1 MPLGLYIS
9 VPFCRTKCS
18 YCNFASD
25 VFSKSAYEN
34 YVARLLEDIANSRQ
48 LASDLG
54 CALGSTHDDIV
65 DSIYLGGGT
74 PSILDASQLL
84 RIFAAVRDQFTVAP
98 DAEITVECAPGTLT
112 PALIETLL
120 QCGVNRVSL
129 GVQSFVDQEAQSVGR
144 LHKRSTVLE
153 EIGRLREAGLGNIN
167 IDLIAGLPHQT
178 AESWAFSVSETIA
191 TGVPHVSV
199 YMLEVDEDSRLGR
212 ELIAGGA
219 RYHAHFVPDDDA
231 TADFYQQACQMLAS
245 AGIAQYE
252 ISNFARVAPRSPSDE
267 LQNNEARHNLKY
279 WTRQP
284 YLGVGVDAH
293 SMLEPVVWGRAPPPV
308 QAERSSAA
316 ARGHGKAL
324 DARARVGTGALARP
338 GRAQLGSGPSNP
350 GFATAIDRIEAD
362 RHQAVRFATPD
373 SLDAYMNREPLTV
386 TPVFAQAAIEESFFL
401 GLRLNRGIDL
411 ERLRTESRLWEGHNS
426 SRAINA
432 WESAIQQSV
441 HEGLLEQAGTILRLT
456 ARGRLL
462 SNEVFARFLLE
473 ETKVGTG
480 HVNPR

>member
-18 YCNFASD
+18 YCNFPSD

-54 CALGSTHDDIV
+54 CALDDTA

-74 PSILDASQLL
+74 PSILDAPQLL
-84 RIFAAVRDQFTVAP
+84 RIFAAVRAHFAVTP
-98 DAEITVECAPGTLT
+98 NAEITVECAPGTLT

-153 EIGRLREAGLGNIN
+153 EIGRLRDAGLGNIN

-191 TGVPHVSV
+191 TGVPHASV

-219 RYHAHFVPDDDA
+219 RYHAHFVPNDDS
-231 TADFYQQACQMLAS
+231 TADFYQQACETLAS

-252 ISNFARVAPRSPSDE
+252 ISNFARVVPRNSA
-267 LQNNEARHNLKY
+267 LQNSQSRHNLKY

-284 YLGVGVDAH
+284 YLGFGVDAH
-293 SMLEPVVWGRAPPPV
+293 SMLE
-308 QAERSSAA
+308 SA
-316 ARGHGKAL
+316 
-324 DARARVGTGALARP
+324 GADQ
-338 GRAQLGSGPSNP
+338 G
-350 GFATAIDRIEAD
+350 
-362 RHQAVRFATPD
+362 AVRFASPD
-373 SLDAYMNREPLTV
+373 SLEQYIAEAPLQRTEV
-386 TPVFAQAAIEESFFL
+386 SRQAALEESFFL
-401 GLRLNRGIDL
+401 GLRLTRGLDL
-411 ERLRTESRLWEGHNS
+411 RE
-426 SRAINA
+426 
-432 WESAIQQSV
+432 
-441 HEGLLEQAGTILRLT
+441 
-456 ARGRLL
+456 L
-462 SNEVFARFLLE
+462 S
-473 ETKVGTG
+473 
-480 HVNPR
+480 